1 MSRPKSSNKRSSTTS
16 WRLNLLSKDR
26 ILLIWDRIC
35 YVKIKFASRD
45 QIYYVNQILLGW
57 DRTWVEIEF
66 CQVEIEFWRDR
77 ISFNRRLNLTRSRF
91 NLLSQDRIYYT
102 EIELAIWQLTYQ
114 CRSNPTKSWP
124 NLLSWDWFLP
134 IWDWILSRSNLLS
147 QDKI

>member
-1 MSRPKSSNKRSSTTS
+1 MLRLNSSNKRSYTTS
-16 WRLNLLSKDR
+16 SRLNLLSRDW
-26 ILLIWDRIC
+26 ILLIWDRIN

-45 QIYYVNQILLGW
+45 QIYYVNEILLVW

-66 CQVEIEFWRDR
+66 WWDR

-91 NLLSQDRIYYT
+91 NLLSRDRIYYT

-114 CRSNPTKSWP
+114 CRSNPTKSWS

-134 IWDWILSRSNLLS
+134 IWDLILSRSNLLS

>member
-1 MSRPKSSNKRSSTTS
+1 MLRLNSSNKRSYTTS
-16 WRLNLLSKDR
+16 SRLNLLSRDW
-26 ILLIWDRIC
+26 ILLIWERIN

-45 QIYYVNQILLGW
+45 QIYYVNEILLGW

-66 CQVEIEFWRDR
+66 WWDR

-91 NLLSQDRIYYT
+91 NLLSRDRIYYT
-102 EIELAIWQLTYQ
+102 EIELAIWQLTDQ
-114 CRSNPTKSWP
+114 CRSNPTKSRS

>member
-1 MSRPKSSNKRSSTTS
+1 MSRLNSSNKRSYTTS
-16 WRLNLLSKDR
+16 SRLNLLSRDW
-26 ILLIWDRIC
+26 ILLIWDRIN

-45 QIYYVNQILLGW
+45 QIYYVNEILLGW

-66 CQVEIEFWRDR
+66 WWDR

-91 NLLSQDRIYYT
+91 NLLSRDRIYYT

-114 CRSNPTKSWP
+114 CRSNPTKSWS

-134 IWDWILSRSNLLS
+134 IWDLILSRSNLLS

>member
-1 MSRPKSSNKRSSTTS
+1 MLRLNSSNTRSYTTS
-16 WRLNLLSKDR
+16 SRLNLLSRDW
-26 ILLIWDRIC
+26 ILLIWDRIN

-45 QIYYVNQILLGW
+45 QIYYVNEILLGW

-66 CQVEIEFWRDR
+66 WWDR
-77 ISFNRRLNLTRSRF
+77 ICFNRRLNLTRSRF
-91 NLLSQDRIYYT
+91 NLLSRDRIYYT

-114 CRSNPTKSWP
+114 CRSNPTKSWS

>member
-1 MSRPKSSNKRSSTTS
+1 MLRLNSSNKRSYTTS
-16 WRLNLLSKDR
+16 SRLNLLSRDW
-26 ILLIWDRIC
+26 ILLIWERIN

-45 QIYYVNQILLGW
+45 QIYYVNEILLGW

-66 CQVEIEFWRDR
+66 WWDR

-91 NLLSQDRIYYT
+91 NLLSRDRIYYT

-114 CRSNPTKSWP
+114 CRSNPTKSRS

>member
-1 MSRPKSSNKRSSTTS
+1 MLRLNSSNTRSYTTS
-16 WRLNLLSKDR
+16 SRLNLLSRDW
-26 ILLIWDRIC
+26 ILLIWDRIN

-66 CQVEIEFWRDR
+66 WWDR
-77 ISFNRRLNLTRSRF
+77 ICFNRRLNLTRSRF
-91 NLLSQDRIYYT
+91 NLLSRDRIYYT

-114 CRSNPTKSWP
+114 CRSNPTKSWS

>member
-1 MSRPKSSNKRSSTTS
+1 MNSSNTRSYTTS
-16 WRLNLLSKDR
+16 SRLNLLSRDW
-26 ILLIWDRIC
+26 ILLIWDRIN

-45 QIYYVNQILLGW
+45 QIYYVNEILLGW

-66 CQVEIEFWRDR
+66 WWDR
-77 ISFNRRLNLTRSRF
+77 ICFNRRLNLTRSRF
-91 NLLSQDRIYYT
+91 NLLSRDRIYYT

-114 CRSNPTKSWP
+114 CRSNPTKSWS

>member
-1 MSRPKSSNKRSSTTS
+1 MLRLNSSNKRSYTTS
-16 WRLNLLSKDR
+16 SRLNLLSRDW
-26 ILLIWDRIC
+26 ILLIWDRIN

-45 QIYYVNQILLGW
+45 QIYHVNEVLLGW

-66 CQVEIEFWRDR
+66 WWDR

-91 NLLSQDRIYYT
+91 NLLSRDRIYYT

-114 CRSNPTKSWP
+114 CRSNPTKSWS
-124 NLLSWDWFLP
+124 NFLSWDWFLP

>member
-1 MSRPKSSNKRSSTTS
+1 MSRLNSSNKRSYTTS
-16 WRLNLLSKDR
+16 SRLNLLSRDW
-26 ILLIWDRIC
+26 ILLIWDRIN

-45 QIYYVNQILLGW
+45 QIYYVNEVLLGW

-66 CQVEIEFWRDR
+66 WWDR

-91 NLLSQDRIYYT
+91 NLLSRDRIYYT

-114 CRSNPTKSWP
+114 CRSNPTKSWS

-134 IWDWILSRSNLLS
+134 IWDLILSRSNLLS